1 MKLGVPIVWWKGSFS
16 RHPQLFAF
24 AHLPNGQG
32 KANATHLEPGSFGKS
47 NAGVDLPLVVALGG
61 PTHPLPTPTTI
72 HSHSQVEGLVGNV
85 VSATFTHPLVSHM
98 LLMELHT
105 QNKRPLLIGD
115 GKLNC
120 VHFEVKATMYKATT
134 HHLQRLSY
142 NNARFL

>member
-72 HSHSQVEGLVGNV
+72 HSHPPTCVTYVADGTTYTKQKASLDRGWEVELCP
-85 VSATFTHPLVSHM
+85 F
-98 LLMELHT
+98 
-105 QNKRPLLIGD
+105 
-115 GKLNC
+115 
-120 VHFEVKATMYKATT
+120 
-134 HHLQRLSY
+134 
-142 NNARFL
+142 